1 MKKFLAL
8 LLSVTLLLSVGAY
21 ACAAEDEAADHSHTL
36 SDVYIVS
43 DGQVIDL
50 SHVSVTLDVSADGK
64 SDAGLLHI
72 DVDGQTVG
80 EIGVTAANGLL
91 VLHLRSETLGHE
103 DFAVDPVVV
112 LANVMQSG
120 IDSLIELL
128 ESIDTT
134 DVARSIVDSFLAPG
148 PVQRETITVIET
160 PEGDEEPAGEEEPA
174 EDAPEAAVII
184 PEITVEGD
192 IAEVIAGCVS
202 EPETVHMGGMEYDP
216 NGGTFE
222 LPEDDYQMRTL
233 TVDLETICQILDM
246 VRVDGEPLGMGD
258 ELRQS
263 GIEYAVNGVF
273 YTGETA
279 STGQVNITSAD
290 AESTYSVGA
299 GYNQLV
305 TETGVTTSYSFGL
318 AEGDDPET
326 MTGTAISFTVTES
339 ALDGMIFGPDSIV
352 PEGLTVLSDMDAE
365 QAFEVLGEAL
375 STLLADVV
383 TPVLQPVMTA
393 MMADME

>member
-8 LLSVTLLLSVGAY
+8 LLSAALLLSVGAY
-21 ACAAEDEAADHSHTL
+21 ACAAEDEAAGHSHTL
-36 SDVYIVS
+36 SDVYIVADS
-43 DGQVIDL
+43 QVIDL
-50 SHVSVTLDVSADGK
+50 SHVSVTLDVAPAG
-64 SDAGLLHI
+64 DAGLLHI

-80 EIGVTAANGLL
+80 EIGLTMADGLL
-91 VLHLRSETLGHE
+91 VLHLRSATLGHE
-103 DFAVDPVVV
+103 DLAVDPVVV

-128 ESIDTT
+128 EGIDTT
-134 DVARSIVDSFLAPG
+134 DVAQGIVDGFLAPG
-148 PVQRETITVIET
+148 PVQRKTITVIET
-160 PEGDEEPAGEEEPA
+160 PEGDEAPAGEEEPA
-174 EDAPEAAVII
+174 EDEAPEAAVII

-273 YTGETA
+273 YAGETA

-326 MTGTAISFTVTES
+326 MTGTAVSFTVTES

-365 QAFEVLGEAL
+365 QAFELLGEAL
-375 STLLADVV
+375 STLLADVA